1 LSAHVVPTD
10 PPISRAEAVAQL
22 KQCWA
27 IVSGDIDRATKYC
40 DAAGTPYARRA
51 LVRTFFAAV
60 EAVSFQLRQV
70 TLASA
75 AGMNYLSPA
84 EVMLLREQRYL
95 LDDKGQ
101 PKIVDQFLRFP
112 NSLLLSLQ
120 TYAKNHGATFKV
132 DKSTSGWQALKRA
145 IRRRHNVT
153 HPKSLACLTVSDA
166 DVQDLTQASQWW
178 QDTLMSLFEACAESD
193 AYWRQRQE
201 AER

>member
-1 LSAHVVPTD
+1 MLGN
-10 PPISRAEAVAQL
+10 R
-22 KQCWA
+22 
-27 IVSGDIDRATKYC
+27 SGDIDCARKYC
-40 DAAGTPYARRA
+40 QLTDSQYARRA

-70 TLASA
+70 TLANA
-75 AGMNYLSPA
+75 AGMDYLSPA

-101 PKIVDQFLRFP
+101 SKIVDQFLRFP

-145 IRRRHNVT
+145 VRLRHNVT
-153 HPKSLACLTVSDA
+153 HPKSLACLTVSDL
-166 DVQDLTQASQWW
+166 DVHVLTQASPWW
-178 QDTLMSLFEACAESD
+178 QGTLMSLFNACDESD